1 MDEKK
6 ELRPLA
12 VREQVTRVLLKA
24 QKIAGGREELAK
36 RLGVEPRL
44 IGEWLARR
52 ADAPDDVVQ
61 KALDVILDIPRPKY

>member
-12 VREQVTRVLLKA
+12 VREQVTKIMLKA
-24 QKIAGGREELAK
+24 QRIAGGREQLAQ
-36 RLGVEPRL
+36 RLGVEPHL

-52 ADAPDDVVQ
+52 SDAPDDVVQ
-61 KALDVILDIPRPKY
+61 KALDVILDFPRPKY

>member
-1 MDEKK
+1 MGEK

-44 IGEWLARR
+44 IREWLARR

>member
-52 ADAPDDVVQ
+52 EDAPDDIVQ
-61 KALDVILDIPRPKY
+61 KALDVILDFPRAKY

>member
-6 ELRPLA
+6 GLRPLA

-24 QKIAGGREELAK
+24 QGVAGGREALAE
-36 RLGVEPRL
+36 RLGVESCM

-61 KALDVILDIPRPKY
+61 KALDVILEIPRPKY

>member
-1 MDEKK
+1 MEEKK

-12 VREQVTRVLLKA
+12 VREQITKIMLKA
-24 QKIAGGREELAK
+24 QRIAGGREELAK

-52 ADAPDDVVQ
+52 ADAPDDAVQ
-61 KALDVILDIPRPKY
+61 KALDVILDFPRPKY

>member
-24 QKIAGGREELAK
+24 QRIAGGREALAK
-36 RLGVEPRL
+36 RLGVEPRT